1 MTDQDKAV
9 IKETV
14 VTTLTMLGIDVT
26 DPLEVQADMLFLNKA
41 RKMYSTVFTKVIL
54 VVITAITLGAVG
66 VLGAAIIK

>member
-14 VTTLTMLGIDVT
+14 VTTLTMLGIDVS
-26 DPLEVQADMLFLNKA
+26 DPLEVQADMLFLNKT
-41 RKMYSTVFTKVIL
+41 RKLFGTVFTKVLL

>member
-14 VTTLTMLGIDVT
+14 TTTLTMLGIDIT

-41 RKMYSTVFTKVIL
+41 RKLYSTVFTKVLL